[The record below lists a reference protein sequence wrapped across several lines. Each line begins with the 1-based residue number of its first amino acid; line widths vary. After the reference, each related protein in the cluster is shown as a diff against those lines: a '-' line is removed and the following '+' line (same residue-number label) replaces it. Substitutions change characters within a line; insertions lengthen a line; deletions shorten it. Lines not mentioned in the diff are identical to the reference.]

1 MSQKTNNMK
10 KYRKERG
17 LSQADLAKAIDNT
30 LTQGAIS
37 QWENGT
43 PPKAR
48 LSRIAEVLGV
58 TEAQLMGEDDNLQPT
73 AEQTPAAPVEVG
85 PTLTDEEQRLL
96 DFFRGTDAGGQ
107 RVILSVAGLE
117 YQRRRDELLKG

>member
-1 MSQKTNNMK
+1 MSEPANNIK
-10 KYRKERG
+10 KYRKAHG
-17 LSQADLAKAIDNT
+17 MSQAELAKRVDST

-48 LSRIAEVLGV
+48 LARLAEVLEV
-58 TEAQLMGEDDNLQPT
+58 TEAQLMGEDAAPQPT
-73 AEQTPAAPVEVG
+73 AEQAPVAPMVTAPG
-85 PTLTDEEQRLL
+85 LTDAEKHLL
-96 DFFRGTDAGGQ
+96 DCFRGTDEGGQ